1 VSERVALVT
10 GGSRGIGR
18 AVALVLARAGM
29 RVAVNYKERADD
41 AKETLRSIER
51 AGGEGIC
58 VAGDVSDED
67 SVARMFAEVHDSLG
81 PIGVLVNNAGIRRD
95 GLSLN
100 MRDDAWREV
109 VDTSLTGSF
118 ICSRLALK
126 DMLAARW
133 GRIVNVGSAAG
144 LRGSAG
150 QANYAA
156 AKAGLIGMTKSM
168 AREVAQ
174 RGITVNVVAPGLVD
188 TEMTL
193 SLNERQREAL
203 LQSIP
208 AQRPGRPEEVAE
220 LIGYLSSEVAGY
232 VNGAVFVIDGGMAA

>member
-1 VSERVALVT
+1 MSDRVALVT

-18 AVALVLARAGM
+18 AAALALARSGL

-41 AKETLRSIER
+41 AKETLRLIEA
-51 AGGEGIC
+51 AGGDGIC
-58 VAGDVSDED
+58 VAGDVSDEA
-67 SVARMFAEVHDSLG
+67 SVAQMFGEVHDALG
-81 PIGVLVNNAGIRRD
+81 PIGILVNNAGVRRD

-100 MRDDAWREV
+100 MRGEAWHEV
-109 VDTSLTGSF
+109 LETSLTGAF
-118 ICSRLALK
+118 LCSRLALK

-133 GRIVNVGSAAG
+133 GRIINIGSAAG

-156 AKAGLIGMTKSM
+156 AKAGLIGLTKSM
-168 AREVAQ
+168 AREVAS

-193 SLNERQREAL
+193 NLNERQRDAL
-203 LQSIP
+203 LGNIP
-208 AQRPGRPEEVAE
+208 AGRAGRPEEIAE
-220 LIGYLSSEVAGY
+220 LVGYLSSEAASY
-232 VNGAVFVIDGGMAA
+232 VNGAVLVIDGGMAA